1 MQDRDE
7 FTDDIGQRAA
17 DVERDDKDG
26 GMAKKMELEIEMEL
40 EERKE
45 TGQQDR
51 GQRTSMAGTQQRR
64 RRATWS

>member
-1 MQDRDE
+1 
-7 FTDDIGQRAA
+7 
-17 DVERDDKDG
+17 
-26 GMAKKMELEIEMEL
+26 MALMKIEIEMEL
-40 EERKE
+40 ELEMEERKE

>member
-1 MQDRDE
+1 
-7 FTDDIGQRAA
+7 
-17 DVERDDKDG
+17 
-26 GMAKKMELEIEMEL
+26 MALMKIEIEMELELEMELEMEL

>member
-1 MQDRDE
+1 
-7 FTDDIGQRAA
+7 
-17 DVERDDKDG
+17 
-26 GMAKKMELEIEMEL
+26 MALMKIEIEMELELEIEMEL